1 MNDIVTHQII
11 KRKKERQGTRPG
23 VKKAGVKR
31 KLKDACSLEENLTN
45 LEVK

>member
-1 MNDIVTHQII
+1 MNDIVNQII